1 MIASQSALRALLA
14 LDPALA
20 TVPAAIASGLLSQA
34 ATAPSQGSPAIPAGA
49 FISVAAGPL
58 PVRDAPS
65 TGARELGTLAP
76 FEPFEATGENEN
88 YFARGTTAQGVV
100 GWVSGQFLAAA
111 SPASQS
117 SVLSAAEET
126 EARLILSS
134 WARAN
139 GFDFG
144 QPYDL
149 DATPAAAER
158 MASAVGAFQSSLGL
172 PSTGQVDDKT
182 RAALRDW
189 SSAHAAE
196 VVRAAD
202 ELAQRAAALANSI
215 HGPTVPT
222 PSPAASASAP
232 SSSGSSTGIMLAL
245 GAAAVGLFFV
255 LEEKKKKKAA
265 R

>member
-34 ATAPSQGSPAIPAGA
+34 APAPSQGSPAIPAGA
-49 FISVAAGPL
+49 FSSVAGAPL

-88 YFARGTTAQGVV
+88 YFARGMTARGVA

-117 SVLSAAEET
+117 SVLSAAEES
-126 EARLILSS
+126 EARVILSS

-139 GFDFG
+139 SFDFG

-202 ELAQRAAALANSI
+202 ELAQRATGGAPVGV
-215 HGPTVPT
+215 GPSAPA
-222 PSPAASASAP
+222 PAASASAAP
-232 SSSGSSTGIMLAL
+232 SSGSSTGIMLAL

-255 LEEKKKKKAA
+255 LEEKKKNKAA